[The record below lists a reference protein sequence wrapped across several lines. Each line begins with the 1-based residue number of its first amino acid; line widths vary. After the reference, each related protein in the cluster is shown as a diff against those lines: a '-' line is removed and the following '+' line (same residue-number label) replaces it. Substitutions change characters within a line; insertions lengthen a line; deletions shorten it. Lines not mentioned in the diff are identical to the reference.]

1 MQPLLDQGQQ
11 WRVVWLA
18 SAQDAE
24 VSIASRAI
32 ALIELR
38 LRRDFEGRLMLAG
51 EWLKLAERSGE
62 SAHFN
67 RAIQLYQDALD
78 EDPDNVTGLNN
89 LAYLLLRYVGDC
101 QEAMTLSARAA
112 RLAPRNADVLDTHAQ
127 ALVCLNRLE
136 EAEAVSR
143 SAVAQRETD
152 PGLLLTLARVLLAQ
166 DRFGEGVLEL
176 DRARNLINADPRP
189 NVSLSQEI
197 EALWRKLQQ
206 RAEPSLRP

>member
-1 MQPLLDQGQQ
+1 
-11 WRVVWLA
+11 
-18 SAQDAE
+18 
-24 VSIASRAI
+24 
-32 ALIELR
+32 
-38 LRRDFEGRLMLAG
+38 MLAG

-127 ALVCLNRLE
+127 ALACLNRFE

-166 DRFGEGVLEL
+166 DRFGEGELEL